1 MNKELSTSIAIEDKE
16 NPGVAIFEENC
27 NFPLEAVTKAKG
39 IAGSPQI
46 RHISVIDDVEVYE
59 VAGVDV
65 NVFVVP
71 PSMIQ
76 DL

>member
-1 MNKELSTSIAIEDKE
+1 MNKELSTSIAIEDKK
-16 NPGVAIFEENC
+16 NPGVAIFEENY

-39 IAGSPQI
+39 LAGSPQI
-46 RHISVIDDVEVYE
+46 RHISVINDVEVYE
-59 VAGVDV
+59 VAGINV